1 MKFNNHIYPLLKEYN
16 CVVIPNFGSFV
27 CRNISA
33 KFSENHSQLLPPN
46 KEIVFNKNLKENDG
60 VLIKNISAIKNISY
74 SESEKKI
81 NSWVRK
87 INKKVNKGK
96 TISFQ
101 NIGSLRKVDKNF
113 IFDPNLN
120 SIFLKSS
127 YGLSAVDTLQVNKT
141 KIIKPSFNNTM
152 LKYAAVLI
160 LFVSI
165 SAISIN
171 SYFDSVKSFNENSY
185 SVANKEINKK
195 IQRATFNISPAIPLV
210 TLPIEKKYGNFHIIA
225 GSFRFEE
232 NSLKMIDLLQ
242 KKGFIEARK
251 VGVNQYGL
259 IQIAY
264 NSYDSVEQAR
274 AALELLRYSEDE
286 NAWLLIKN

>member
-33 KFSENHSQLLPPN
+33 KFSENHTQLLPPN
-46 KEIVFNKNLKENDG
+46 KEIVFNKTLKENDG
-60 VLIKNISAIKNISY
+60 VLIKTISDLKNISY

-81 NSWVRK
+81 NSWVKK
-87 INKKVNKGK
+87 INKKINSGK
-96 TISFQ
+96 SISFQ
-101 NIGSLRKVDKNF
+101 NIGLLRKVDKNF
-113 IFDPNLN
+113 IFEPNRN

-127 YGLSAVDTLQVNKT
+127 YGLSAVDSLEVNST
-141 KIIKPSFNNTM
+141 KVIKPSFNNTM
-152 LKYAAVLI
+152 LKYAAILI
-160 LFVSI
+160 LFVSF

-185 SVANKEINKK
+185 SIASKEINKK
-195 IQRATFNISPAIPLV
+195 IQRATFNISPAVPLV

-232 NSLKMIDLLQ
+232 NSLKMIELLQ
-242 KKGFIEARK
+242 KKGFMEARK

-259 IQIAY
+259 IQVAY

-274 AALELLRYSEDE
+274 AALELLRYSQDE